1 MMQIDL
7 GGRIAVVT
15 GGGRGIGKAT
25 AAVFAAAGAQVFVW
39 DVDEVGGR
47 AVAGEIDGK
56 FQKVDVTDRPAVE
69 AAVAEVVE
77 AAGRLDILIN
87 NAGVI
92 RDAQLVKFQDGEL
105 VEQMSE
111 ADFDA
116 VFSVNVKGVFHCT
129 QAVVPQMVAQGYGRI
144 LNASSIVGLYGNF
157 GQTNYVAAKMG
168 VIGMTKVWA
177 RELGKHGITANAVAP
192 GFIETEMA
200 MSVPEKILS
209 GMVERTPV
217 KRLGKPSEVADT
229 YAFLAS
235 DRAGFI
241 NGAVI
246 SVDGGLVL
254 GT

>member
-1 MMQIDL
+1 MQIDL
-7 GGRIAVVT
+7 GGRVAVIT

-39 DVDEVGGR
+39 DVDEVGGQ

-56 FQKVDVTDRPAVE
+56 FQKVDVTDRLAVE

-92 RDAQLVKFQDGEL
+92 RDAQLVKFKEGEL

>member
-1 MMQIDL
+1 MQIDL
-7 GGRIAVVT
+7 GGQVAVVT
-15 GGGRGIGKAT
+15 GAGRGIGKAT
-25 AAVFAAAGAQVFVW
+25 AQTLAAAGAQVFVW
-39 DVDEVGGR
+39 DIDEAAGRAVADEVGGAFIR
-47 AVAGEIDGK
+47 
-56 FQKVDVTDRPAVE
+56 VDVTDRVAVD

-77 AAGRLDILIN
+77 AGGRLDILIN
-87 NAGVI
+87 NAGVV
-92 RDAQLVKFQDGEL
+92 RDAQFTKFQDGEL
-105 VEQMSE
+105 IQQMQES
-111 ADFDA
+111 DFDA

-129 QAVVPQMVAQGYGRI
+129 QAVVPQMVAQGHGRI

-209 GMVERTPV
+209 GMIERTPV
-217 KRLGKPSEVADT
+217 RRLGKPGEVADT

>member
-1 MMQIDL
+1 MRIDL
-7 GGRIAVVT
+7 RGQVAVVT
-15 GGGRGIGKAT
+15 GAGRGIGKAT
-25 AAVFAAAGAQVFVW
+25 AAAFAAAGAQVFVW
-39 DVDEVGGR
+39 EVDEAAGQ
-47 AVAGEIDGK
+47 AVAEEIGGV
-56 FQKVDVTDRPAVE
+56 FQRVDVTDRPEVE
-69 AAVAEVVE
+69 AAVAQVIGEG
-77 AAGRLDILIN
+77 GRLDVLIN
-87 NAGVI
+87 NAGIV
-92 RDAQLVKFQDGEL
+92 RDAQFTKFQDGEL
-105 VEQMSE
+105 VGQMQE

-129 QAVVPQMVAQGYGRI
+129 QAVVPQMVAQRHGRI

-209 GMVERTPV
+209 GMIERTPV
-217 KRLGKPSEVADT
+217 RRLGKPGEVADA
-229 YAFLAS
+229 YVFLAS
-235 DRAGFI
+235 ERAGFI

-246 SVDGGLVL
+246 SIDGGLVL